1 MATPDNASRRLRLVE
16 AQQTPD
22 DATAGPDD
30 GLNAKQAAAVAALV
44 ADANQPAIQ
53 RTLNAMSDEQFM
65 RRALELAART
75 EHEVPVGALVVL
87 EGRIVG
93 EGWNRPLAT
102 SDPTSHAEIEAI
114 RAAGK
119 ATGNYRLT
127 GATLYVTLEPC
138 TMCVGAIFLARIARV
153 VYGAADPKAGAADLF
168 LSRHNFHAKAQGGV
182 LAEECGALLKQFF
195 AARR

>member
-1 MATPDNASRRLRLVE
+1 MV
-16 AQQTPD
+16 
-22 DATAGPDD
+22 G
-30 GLNAKQAAAVAALV
+30 
-44 ADANQPAIQ
+44 
-53 RTLNAMSDEQFM
+53 MSDEQFM

-75 EHEVPVGALVVL
+75 EGEVPVGALVVL
-87 EGRIVG
+87 DDRIVG
-93 EGWNRPLAT
+93 EGWNRPLST

-114 RAAGK
+114 RAAGR

-153 VYGAADPKAGAADLF
+153 VYGAADPKTGAADLF
-168 LSRHNFHAKAQGGV
+168 MSRHNHHAKVQGGI
-182 LAEECGALLKQFF
+182 LAEECGAALKVFF